1 MKNVVLLLLMV
12 LSGGCA
18 FSDVRMTA
26 GDSTF
31 RHNEQVDTYDAADRQ
46 AVPVANRKVFLKS
59 LNNWCKVGSN
69 PSFNEV
75 QWFFTQFTGHADSSY
90 KLQTERL
97 QRMIRGQLEQLG
109 MDMVDSEADADFVLT
124 MKLEHEDVD
133 IILENAPTILSLFT
147 LYPLAQGEACQLSGS
162 LVDRRSG
169 SNEIVTAFDSWEGL
183 RKGEKPIRTD
193 VAVHVTP
200 VSIVI
205 HTPINFLF
213 KKDLLEAG
221 TYLDNQV
228 VNGYV
233 ARVRELQRQGM
244 FY

>member
-1 MKNVVLLLLMV
+1 MRGRYNELLVGILTLTAIAILVTGMLWLKNVD
-12 LSGGCA
+12 LSGG
-18 FSDVRMTA
+18 
-26 GDSTF
+26 
-31 RHNEQVDTYDAADRQ
+31 EKLYQVDFG
-46 AVPVANRKVFLKS
+46 VV
-59 LNNWCKVGSN
+59 
-69 PSFNEV
+69 
-75 QWFFTQFTGHADSSY
+75 
-90 KLQTERL
+90 
-97 QRMIRGQLEQLG
+97 
-109 MDMVDSEADADFVLT
+109 
-124 MKLEHEDVD
+124 
-133 IILENAPTILSLFT
+133 
-147 LYPLAQGEACQLSGS
+147 
-162 LVDRRSG
+162 
-169 SNEIVTAFDSWEGL
+169 EGL

-193 VAVHVTP
+193 IAVHVTP